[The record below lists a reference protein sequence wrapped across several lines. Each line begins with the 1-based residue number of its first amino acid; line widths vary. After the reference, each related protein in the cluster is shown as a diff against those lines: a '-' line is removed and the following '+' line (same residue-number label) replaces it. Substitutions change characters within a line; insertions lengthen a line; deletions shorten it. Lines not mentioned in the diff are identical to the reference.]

1 MKGLIL
7 LMTMAAWA
15 APAQTV
21 VGFRD
26 EYLEELRGAS
36 KELTMLAEAM
46 PAEKYGWRPGPGVR
60 SVSEVYVH
68 VAAGDFMLLAM
79 AGKPLPKAYYPNAGA
94 HPAAQQMYKRG
105 SELEREVT
113 TKADVV
119 GMLKEAVAAAEREF
133 RAADEAELNRP
144 AEFFGEK
151 TTIRRIYLRILAH
164 TNEHLG
170 QSIAYARVNG
180 VVPPWSMPKK
190 K

>member
-1 MKGLIL
+1 MKRLIL
-7 LMTMAAWA
+7 ILAAA
-15 APAQTV
+15 ACVTPAQTV
-21 VGFRD
+21 VGFHD
-26 EYLEELRGAS
+26 EYFEELRGAS

-46 PAEKYGWRPGPGVR
+46 PAGKYGWRPGPGVR

-68 VAAGDFMLLAM
+68 VAAGNFMLLAM
-79 AGKPLPKAYYPNAGA
+79 AGKPLPRAYYPNAGT

-105 SELEREVT
+105 SELEHEVT
-113 TKADVV
+113 AKADVV
-119 GMLKEAVAAAEREF
+119 RMLEASVEAVENAF

-180 VVPPWSMPKK
+180 VVPPWSMPNKK
-190 K
+190 

>member
-1 MKGLIL
+1 MTGLIL
-7 LMTMAAWA
+7 MLTMAAWA

-21 VGFRD
+21 VGFHD

-46 PAEKYGWRPGPGVR
+46 PADKYGWRPGPGVR

-68 VAAGDFMLLAM
+68 VAASDFMLLAM
-79 AGKPLPKAYYPNAGA
+79 VGKPLPNAYYPNAGV
-94 HPAAQQMYKRG
+94 HPAAQQMYRWG
-105 SELEREVT
+105 VELEHKVT
-113 TKADVV
+113 ARADVV
-119 GMLKEAVAAAEREF
+119 RMLDEAVAAAERDF
-133 RAADEAELNRP
+133 QAAGEVELNRP

-151 TTIRRIYLRILAH
+151 TTVRRIYLRILAH
-164 TNEHLG
+164 TDEHLG